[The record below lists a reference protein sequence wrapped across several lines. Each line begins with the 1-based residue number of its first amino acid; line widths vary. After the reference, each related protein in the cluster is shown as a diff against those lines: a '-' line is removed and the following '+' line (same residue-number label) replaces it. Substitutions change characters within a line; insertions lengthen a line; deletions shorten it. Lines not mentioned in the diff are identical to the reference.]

1 MDKKFI
7 FITGGAKSGK
17 SSFAL
22 GLGQGFAGRKIYLAT
37 AEALDGEMEEKIRRH
52 RQERGNGWT
61 TIEEPRSIE
70 ERLRGLEKDG
80 AGVVLIDCLT
90 LWVTN
95 LLAEGLNDGEIE
107 RRGATLA
114 SACFS
119 STLSIIAVSNE
130 VGLGIVPATPL
141 ARRFRELSGVINQRM
156 AASASEAYFVA
167 AGMPLKLKAA
177 SQKLGIFSEVKEGRK

>member
-22 GLGQGFAGRKIYLAT
+22 RLAGGFTGQKIYLAT
-37 AEALDGEMEEKIRRH
+37 AEALDSEMEEKIIRH

-61 TIEEPRSIE
+61 TIEEPRGVE

-80 AGVVLIDCLT
+80 DGLVLIDCLT

-95 LLAEGLNDGEIE
+95 LLAEGLSDGEILK
-107 RRGATLA
+107 RGATLA

-130 VGLGIVPATPL
+130 VGLGIVPAAPL
-141 ARRFRELSGVINQRM
+141 ARRFRDLSGAINQRM

-167 AGMPLKLKAA
+167 AGIPLKLKDA
-177 SQKLGIFSEVKEGRK
+177 SKN